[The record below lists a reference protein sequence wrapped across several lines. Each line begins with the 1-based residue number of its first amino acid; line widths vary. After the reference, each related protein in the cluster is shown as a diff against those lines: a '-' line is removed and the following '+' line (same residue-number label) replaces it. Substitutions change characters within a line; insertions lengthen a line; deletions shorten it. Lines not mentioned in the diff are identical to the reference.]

1 MKDETG
7 TAGQPAEDRRR
18 MAGDRDAARRDTCY
32 VRLKDMAVHCRFR
45 PGEHLKIGQLCERLK
60 ASSTPVR
67 EGLIRLHAECLVT
80 ATAREGFFARIPET
94 EEFSELYRLA
104 RTLLSD
110 AVLAATAG
118 GSVRA
123 EAAEIAV
130 QSALLLAQQA
140 KTNAW
145 ASIEQLTLDMSRLA
159 RNREVTRVIG
169 NINDR
174 VRCIRMIACLDASL
188 VQGMVADW
196 EQLADAIAAADASA
210 ATRSLETMFD
220 RDIRRLPDL
229 TKELLSRAHAG
240 GIG

>member
-1 MKDETG
+1 
-7 TAGQPAEDRRR
+7 

-80 ATAREGFFARIPET
+80 ATAREGFFARIPDT

-110 AVLAATAG
+110 AVLAAATAG
-118 GSVRA
+118 GNVRA

-130 QSALLLAQQA
+130 QSALLLRQQA

-145 ASIEQLTLDMSRLA
+145 AAIEQLTLAMSRLT
-159 RNREVTRVIG
+159 RNREVTRVIA

-174 VRCIRMIACLDASL
+174 VRCIRMIACLDAGL

-196 EQLADAIAAADASA
+196 EQLADAIAAADAAA

-240 GIG
+240 GLG